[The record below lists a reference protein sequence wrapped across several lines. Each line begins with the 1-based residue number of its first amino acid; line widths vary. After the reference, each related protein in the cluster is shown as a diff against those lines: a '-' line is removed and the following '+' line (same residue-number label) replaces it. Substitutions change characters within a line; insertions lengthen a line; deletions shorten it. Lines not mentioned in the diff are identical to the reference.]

1 MAGAAAPCVLR
12 RGTPVERD
20 ARYATVAVFALLAIA
35 AAFVFVWWYSGQGDR
50 RSYERYEIY
59 FDGSVSGLSQG
70 SPVRYLG
77 VDVGRV
83 RGLSVARRDPG
94 RVKVVAEVDSEAP
107 LSGATRARLGLL
119 GLTGLLYIDLQLD
132 PEVDPARD
140 LVQGDDYPVI
150 LSRKGDIEAFLERL
164 PDLIGRA
171 GAVMARVEAVL
182 ADENLKAISDS
193 LRNVSAASDELP
205 ALTRNAAALAADL
218 RTTAAEATALTQ
230 RLNAVTAGSQSGL
243 DGTLQAV
250 RVASEKLARTAESLE
265 RIVVANE
272 AALSGLAGPGAVEL
286 QQLVLDV
293 RDASAEVRALAR
305 TLRDNPSSLLREAK
319 EQGVE
324 IAK

>member
-1 MAGAAAPCVLR
+1 M
-12 RGTPVERD
+12 ERD
-20 ARYATVAVFALLAIA
+20 ARYAAVAVFALAAIA
-35 AAFVFVWWYSGQGDR
+35 AAFAFVWWYSGKGDR

-59 FDGSVSGLSQG
+59 FDGSVSGLAQG

-83 RGLSVARRDPG
+83 RSLSVARRDPG

-132 PEVDPARD
+132 PEMDPARA
-140 LVQGDDYPVI
+140 LEQGDNYPMI

-164 PDLIGRA
+164 PDLIGHA
-171 GAVMARVEAVL
+171 GSVMTRIEALL
-182 ADENLKAISDS
+182 ADGNLQAVSDS
-193 LRNVSAASDELP
+193 LRNVREASAELP
-205 ALTRNAAALAADL
+205 ALTRDAALLAADL
-218 RTTAAEATALTQ
+218 RSTAAEATALTQ
-230 RLNAVTAGSQSGL
+230 RLNAVAAGSQAGL
-243 DGTLQAV
+243 GETLQSAQ
-250 RVASEKLARTAESLE
+250 VASAKLARTAESLE
-265 RIVVANE
+265 RIVAGNE

-293 RDASAEVRALAR
+293 RDASTEVRSLAR
-305 TLRDNPSSLLREAK
+305 SLRENPSSLLRESK

-324 IAK
+324 IEK

>member
-1 MAGAAAPCVLR
+1 M
-12 RGTPVERD
+12 ERD
-20 ARYATVAVFALLAIA
+20 ARYAAVAVFALAAIA
-35 AAFVFVWWYSGQGDR
+35 AAFAFVWWYSGKGDR

-83 RGLSVARRDPG
+83 RNLSVARRDPG

-132 PEVDPARD
+132 PEADPAQA
-140 LVQGDDYPVI
+140 LVLGHNYPVI
-150 LSRKGDIEAFLERL
+150 VSRKGDIEAFLERL
-164 PDLIGRA
+164 PDLIGHA
-171 GAVMARVEAVL
+171 GSVMSRVVALL
-182 ADENLKAISDS
+182 ADDNLQAVDDS
-193 LRNVSAASDELP
+193 LRNVREASAELP
-205 ALTRNAAALAADL
+205 GLTRNAAALAAEL
-218 RTTAAEATALTQ
+218 RSTAAEATALTQ
-230 RLNAVTAGSQSGL
+230 RLNAVVTGSESGL
-243 DGTLQAV
+243 DGMLKNART
-250 RVASEKLARTAESLE
+250 ASDKLARTAESLE
-265 RIVVANE
+265 RIVAGNE

-305 TLRDNPSSLLREAK
+305 SLRENPSSLLREAK

-324 IAK
+324 IEK

>member
-1 MAGAAAPCVLR
+1 
-12 RGTPVERD
+12 VERD
-20 ARYATVAVFALLAIA
+20 ARYAAVAVFALAAIA
-35 AAFVFVWWYSGQGDR
+35 AAFAFVWWYSGKGDR

-59 FDGSVSGLSQG
+59 FDGSVSGLAQG

-83 RGLSVARRDPG
+83 RSLSVARRDPG

-132 PEVDPARD
+132 PEMDPARA
-140 LVQGDDYPVI
+140 LEQGDNYPMI

-164 PDLIGRA
+164 PDLIGHA
-171 GAVMARVEAVL
+171 GSVMTRIEALL
-182 ADENLKAISDS
+182 ADGNLQAVSDS
-193 LRNVSAASDELP
+193 LRNVREASAELP
-205 ALTRNAAALAADL
+205 ALTRDAALLAADL
-218 RTTAAEATALTQ
+218 RSTAAEATALTQ
-230 RLNAVTAGSQSGL
+230 RLNAVAAGSQAGL
-243 DGTLQAV
+243 GETLQSAQ
-250 RVASEKLARTAESLE
+250 VASAKLARTAESLE
-265 RIVVANE
+265 RIVAGNE

-293 RDASAEVRALAR
+293 RDASTEVRSLAR
-305 TLRDNPSSLLREAK
+305 SLRENPSSLLRESK

-324 IAK
+324 IEK